1 MFNPLTWHKNLM
13 HKIMDVANLNDYQLA
28 WISFAKGVIV
38 GVVLVLYSGLF

>member
-1 MFNPLTWHKNLM
+1 
-13 HKIMDVANLNDYQLA
+13 MDVANLNDYQLA